1 MRLIKGQLLL
11 SLKKVEREER
21 NKKKLWRYPLKNILF
36 NFENF
41 YTKYIHVYPT
51 SGYAP
56 RGL

>member
-41 YTKYIHVYPT
+41 
-51 SGYAP
+51 
-56 RGL
+56 